1 MVSKRKQNQ
10 IQNKQSNL
18 MQPVKVLL
26 VVVLVALSLGILA
39 NAMNKPLGRDE
50 HMYCTA
56 GAMLAQGKMIYR
68 DFSYVA
74 QLPYHPLL
82 LAGLYKLFSTSHYLL
97 VGRLLSAICDVLVML
112 CIVAV
117 FRRAFGQY
125 KICGMLFGLCSAL
138 LYVYNPVVDYAN
150 GYAWNNDVVVF
161 CIVLSFLLYT
171 RIEPQR
177 KSRYWC
183 SAGIG
188 LLLTVATFMRMTTV
202 LFEAIFFIM
211 LLALPAENIK
221 GRVRM
226 ILPFLG
232 VAMVVSILPVWIV
245 LQSLQA
251 FKINAFRIHMLNSE
265 WLKQIGMVFS
275 KSQLAIALLTLP
287 GYFMLFVVAIFLVFA
302 LAVVARKMRMPRGRN
317 ALLGVILA
325 VVSFVMAF
333 SLPTIWRQYLAP
345 PATFLIISFAYPL
358 AFLREAV
365 ETHKSKLNF
374 ILGAIAVSLATFVA
388 VLFGPSVLERIRV
401 LGNTGSWTPIQVHL
415 ISRDIAEKVKKP
427 KLILTAAPLFAIEGG
442 CEIYPEF
449 SAGVFPYRIG
459 NLLSEKARR
468 ITHIVGP
475 DGIKDMVVKTP
486 ASAVIVGVEPRN
498 FSFLEEPFRAVVG
511 IDWETETYENGLTL
525 YYKP

>member
-1 MVSKRKQNQ
+1 
-10 IQNKQSNL
+10 
-18 MQPVKVLL
+18 
-26 VVVLVALSLGILA
+26 
-39 NAMNKPLGRDE
+39 
-50 HMYCTA
+50 
-56 GAMLAQGKMIYR
+56 
-68 DFSYVA
+68 
-74 QLPYHPLL
+74 
-82 LAGLYKLFSTSHYLL
+82 
-97 VGRLLSAICDVLVML
+97 
-112 CIVAV
+112 
-117 FRRAFGQY
+117 
-125 KICGMLFGLCSAL
+125 
-138 LYVYNPVVDYAN
+138 
-150 GYAWNNDVVVF
+150 
-161 CIVLSFLLYT
+161 
-171 RIEPQR
+171 
-177 KSRYWC
+177 
-183 SAGIG
+183 
-188 LLLTVATFMRMTTV
+188 
-202 LFEAIFFIM
+202 
-211 LLALPAENIK
+211 
-221 GRVRM
+221 M